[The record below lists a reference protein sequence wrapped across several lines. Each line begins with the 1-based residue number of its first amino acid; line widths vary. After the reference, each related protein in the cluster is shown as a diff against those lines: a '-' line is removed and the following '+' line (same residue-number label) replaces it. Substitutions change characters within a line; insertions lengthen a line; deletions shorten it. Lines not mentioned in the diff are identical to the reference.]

1 MVDFISFIDV
11 SPALLSL
18 FAAIPNPVNVQM
30 PLGTM
35 PMNVQIPLGT
45 MPMNVQIPLGTM
57 PMNAMPMNVQ
67 VPLGTVP
74 IVKVQ

>member
-35 PMNVQIPLGT
+35 PMNA

>member
-11 SPALLSL
+11 SPALQSL
-18 FAAIPNPVNVQM
+18 FGAIVN
-30 PLGTM
+30 
-35 PMNVQIPLGT
+35 PMNMQIPLGT

-57 PMNAMPMNVQ
+57 TMNAMPLGT

>member
-35 PMNVQIPLGT
+35 PLGT
-45 MPMNVQIPLGTM
+45 MPMNVQM
-57 PMNAMPMNVQ
+57 PMNAMPMNY

>member
-45 MPMNVQIPLGTM
+45 MPMN
-57 PMNAMPMNVQ
+57 AMPMNVQ